1 MIFHEPDDTT
11 DARPDLFFSLFLSLS
26 CVERRR
32 RRSTH
37 PSIHSG
43 EEGRMGVANFGKVTM
58 ELGVRSLV
66 SFVIMVMVVE
76 MEMD

>member
-11 DARPDLFFSLFLSLS
+11 DARPDLFLSLSLS